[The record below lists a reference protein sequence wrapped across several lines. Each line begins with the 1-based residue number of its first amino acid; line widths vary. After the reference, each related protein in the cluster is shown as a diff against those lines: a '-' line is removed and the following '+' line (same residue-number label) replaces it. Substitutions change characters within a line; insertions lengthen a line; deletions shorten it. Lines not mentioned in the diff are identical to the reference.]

1 MNHFRASSS
10 PELLPCP
17 LSNVADS
24 NLGDVATNIKLLLKL
39 FQDHNDATIK
49 DNDDRRKHRL
59 SNIMTILD
67 QVKTRI
73 QESES
78 VEKKTRPEL
87 RRCNTELRCPRDQKP
102 NEPINEK
109 EKFRK
114 ELNASLAA
122 RKSLE
127 VMCSSLGK
135 EKKIMASELAKKVQE
150 VNELEEL
157 VNDLKVQN
165 EKLLGKVQTCA
176 AKHKDKKYGGG
187 ETQSSVN
194 AALQERNN
202 ALSEQLLKSLDG
214 YRTLKRKLKEAQ
226 EENAVLQTKMDEIGK
241 ETIAGLNRIHN
252 FRDQLNKVNEHA
264 VDINEEISSLE
275 TMLEGFKIKVSNSKH
290 EMKQG
295 ECIKPKVE
303 IHATKPSVIA

>member
-1 MNHFRASSS
+1 MDHICASSS
-10 PELLPCP
+10 PALLPCP
-17 LSNVADS
+17 LSNTDGS
-24 NLGDVATNIKLLLKL
+24 SLGGVATNIKFLLKL
-39 FQDHNDATIK
+39 VQDLSDATIK
-49 DNDDRRKHRL
+49 DNDERRKHRL
-59 SNIMTILD
+59 SSIMIILD

-73 QESES
+73 QKSESEG
-78 VEKKTRPEL
+78 KKTRPEL
-87 RRCNTELRCPRDQKP
+87 RRCNTELRLVRDKKP

-114 ELNASLAA
+114 ELSACLAE

-127 VMCSSLGK
+127 VMCSSLDK

-157 VNDLKVQN
+157 ANDLKAQN

-176 AKHKDKKYGGG
+176 AEHKDKKYGGG
-187 ETQSSVN
+187 ETQANAN

-226 EENAVLQTKMDEIGK
+226 EENAVMQAKMDEIGK
-241 ETIAGLNRIHN
+241 EAIAGLNRIHN
-252 FRDQLNKVNEHA
+252 FKDQINMVNEHSE
-264 VDINEEISSLE
+264 DIKEEISSLE
-275 TMLEGFKIKVSNSKH
+275 TMLEGFKMKVSKH

-295 ECIKPKVE
+295 ECIKPKAE
-303 IHATKPSVIA
+303 IHATKPSVVA